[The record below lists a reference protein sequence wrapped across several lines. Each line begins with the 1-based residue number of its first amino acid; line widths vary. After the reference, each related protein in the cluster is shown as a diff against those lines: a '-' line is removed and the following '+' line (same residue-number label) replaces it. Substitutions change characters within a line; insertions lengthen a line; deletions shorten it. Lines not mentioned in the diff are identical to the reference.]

1 MYSMIKFRRLILPLA
16 FILSVLVSCTRSE
29 RIGRSEDPRLQK
41 SFSGNYI
48 TCERITLSFGEEGK
62 FACQFN
68 STEFVG
74 HFNDIV
80 WGTYSTD
87 DTHIYLHVDRLN
99 DDNIV
104 YKSLPLELADSVVF
118 SPSGGLTIYFDD
130 QTSALSPGN
139 HIGSFSTEGNKED
152 MITIYLIFGIV
163 YLLAYGIPVA
173 LAAALTW
180 LIVVAVRNGRQNKSM

>member
-1 MYSMIKFRRLILPLA
+1 MIKLRRLILPLA

-41 SFSGNYI
+41 SFSGNYKV
-48 TCERITLSFGEEGK
+48 CERITLGFGKNGK

-80 WGTYSTD
+80 WGTYFTD

-152 MITIYLIFGIV
+152 MITIYLIIGIGYLFV
-163 YLLAYGIPVA
+163 YGTPVVLSVA
-173 LAAALTW
+173 LIW
-180 LIVVAVRNGRQNKSM
+180 LIVSVVKNRRRSKPTC